1 MPTILSVLI
10 AVLLLLCSSYLLR
23 RQTSSQ
29 KARSGAGHIRLRVR
43 GAGSVIHGQPLLA
56 DDWIAPILICIVT
69 LALVLSLVLFLLSP
83 AE

>member
-10 AVLLLLCSSYLLR
+10 AVLFLLVSSYLLR

-29 KARSGAGHIRLRVR
+29 RAGSDAGHIKFRVR
-43 GAGSVIHGQPLLA
+43 GAGGAIRDEPSIV
-56 DDWIAPILICIVT
+56 DDWIAPILVCTVT
-69 LALVLSLVLFLLSP
+69 LGLVLSLVWFLLSP